1 MNPHT
6 IAHLSVRLM
15 PGLLAHIL
23 LVGGVPAHAVDTGV
37 IGPTYEIGEP
47 HLLKFIEQ
55 RLRQKEASGE
65 LHRLQ
70 EEART
75 RSINAVRSPE
85 PVAGL
90 TTTQAKRSFYFDP
103 TYVLDRNVSDA
114 QGRLMFA
121 AGTRANPLDIVSLS
135 RRLFFF
141 DARDARQVAQARALM
156 KRYDGKVKP
165 ILTGGSYLDLMQAW
179 HSPVYYDQ
187 QGLLT
192 RRLGIRQVPA
202 LVSQEGK
209 RLRIDELEV
218 QP

>member
-1 MNPHT
+1 MTRHPT
-6 IAHLSVRLM
+6 PRIVRIASAALLLSVSS
-15 PGLLAHIL
+15 
-23 LVGGVPAHAVDTGV
+23 AHALDAGV
-37 IGPTYEIGEP
+37 IGPTYDIAEP

-70 EEART
+70 EEARKRGIDT
-75 RSINAVRSPE
+75 VRHPE

-90 TTTQAKRSFYFDP
+90 STTQAKRSFYYDP
-103 TYVLDRNVSDA
+103 TYILDRNVQDG
-114 QGRLMFA
+114 QGRLIFT
-121 AGTRANPLDIVSLS
+121 AGTRANPLDIVSLP
-135 RRLFFF
+135 RRLLFF
-141 DARDARQVAQARALM
+141 DARDARQVAQARRLIVQYEG
-156 KRYDGKVKP
+156 RVKP

-179 HSPVYYDQ
+179 QLPVYYDQ
-187 QGLLT
+187 LGLLT

-218 QP
+218 PR

>member
-1 MNPHT
+1 MKRQPT
-6 IAHLSVRLM
+6 ALSTCIA
-15 PGLLAHIL
+15 GAALLL
-23 LVGGVPAHAVDTGV
+23 LPSAHALDAGV
-37 IGPTYEIGEP
+37 IGPTYEIAEP

-65 LHRLQ
+65 LRRLQ
-70 EEART
+70 EEARN
-75 RSINAVRSPE
+75 RGIDAVRSPT

-90 TTTQAKRSFYFDP
+90 ATTQARRSFYYDP
-103 TYVLDRNVSDA
+103 TYTLGRNVQDG

-135 RRLFFF
+135 KRLLFF
-141 DARDARQVAQARALM
+141 DARDPQQVAQARRLIAQ
-156 KRYDGKVKP
+156 YDGRVKP

-179 HSPVYYDQ
+179 QLPVYYDQ
-187 QGLLT
+187 LGTLT
-192 RRLGIRQVPA
+192 KRLGIRQVPA

-218 QP
+218 AR

>member
-1 MNPHT
+1 MRRRTTLLSPH
-6 IAHLSVRLM
+6 AAGAAL
-15 PGLLAHIL
+15 LLA
-23 LVGGVPAHAVDTGV
+23 VSSAHALDAGV
-37 IGPTYEIGEP
+37 IGPTYEIAEP
-47 HLLKFIEQ
+47 HLLKLIEQ

-70 EEART
+70 EEARK
-75 RSINAVRSPE
+75 RGIDAVRHPE

-90 TTTQAKRSFYFDP
+90 TTTQTKRTIYYDP
-103 TYVLDRNVSDA
+103 TYTLDRNIQDG

-121 AGTRANPLDIVSLS
+121 AGIRANPLDIVSLP
-135 RRLFFF
+135 RRLLFF
-141 DARDARQVAQARALM
+141 DARDPRQVAQAHRLIVQ
-156 KRYDGKVKP
+156 YDGRVKP

-179 HSPVYYDQ
+179 QLPVYYDQ
-187 QGLLT
+187 LGLLT

-218 QP
+218 KP